1 MYPQYLMPN
10 IKAALV
16 DTPVVFIMGPRQYG
30 ARTLFFT
37 IFSDP
42 VI

>member
-10 IKAALV
+10 IKAALA

-30 ARTLFFT
+30 TRTLFFP
-37 IFSDP
+37 ILSNP
-42 VI
+42 LI